1 MNGEVKAAVGCGWRL
16 EQENKVMA
24 TRRQNGI
31 MMFREQQPAKSEVW
45 EVS

>member
-1 MNGEVKAAVGCGWRL
+1 MNGEVKAAVSCGWTL
-16 EQENKVMA
+16 KQKNKVME